1 MSSIDLL
8 TMTAWTANA
17 AARNPSNRVQR
28 GSQIGDEIAGVFD
41 ADRYADQC
49 VRNADP
55 IPRQLGHARVSGAGR
70 VRHQGFGA
78 AQAHR
83 ELDYLQCVEHAKRLR
98 LAALDRESEG
108 GARALALPLE
118 YRISWIVGCQEPE
131 IIDARDLG
139 VTAQKFRH
147 QVGVLRRLVHA

>member
-28 GSQIGDEIAGVFD
+28 GSQIGD
-41 ADRYADQC
+41 Q
-49 VRNADP
+49 

-78 AQAHR
+78 AEAHC
-83 ELDYLQCVEHAKRLR
+83 ELDHLQCVEHAKRLR
-98 LAALDRESEG
+98 LAALDRESECR
-108 GARALALPLE
+108 ARALALPLE
-118 YRISWIVGCQEPE
+118 YRISRIVGGQEPE
-131 IIDARDLG
+131 IIHARDLG
-139 VTAQKFRH
+139 VA
-147 QVGVLRRLVHA
+147 A